1 MRSTENFS
9 SKNRISI
16 LSIFIFL
23 MLNSNSLNSQ
33 TQFHVVDSGQTAFSI
48 AKKYNIPLRHLL
60 KSNQIDS
67 SNFVIKKGDTL
78 KIIPMPKVQEAIDN
92 NTYHIVAPQETVYSI
107 LKKYP
112 ELNKRD
118 FYVWNGIDSALNN
131 IKIGQKL
138 IVKKNETASTKNN
151 LNQESKKINTDALFT
166 GLSDNKKNTE
176 NQNSIKE
183 KQNIYP
189 EKTLEEEYNENHNKT
204 SLHCVLKIIENKT
217 PNSCIFAYG
226 KVGSVIKIIN
236 TQNGKS
242 AYARIIGRLNKSKAE
257 PEVGI
262 MISSHLAQKLEV
274 TTEKAMVQIKY

>member
-1 MRSTENFS
+1 MCY
-9 SKNRISI
+9 SKIDTLKKPI
-16 LSIFIFL
+16 LTLIFL
-23 MLNSNSLNSQ
+23 IFSLLNFNKLISQ
-33 TQFHVVDSGQTAFSI
+33 TQFHIVDSGQTAFSI
-48 AKKYNIPLRHLL
+48 AKKYSIPLRHLL

-67 SNFVIKKGDTL
+67 TNFVIKKGDTL
-78 KIIPMPKVQEAIDN
+78 KIIPIPKVKEVLDHNQ
-92 NTYHIVAPQETVYSI
+92 YHIVAPQETVYSI

-112 ELNKRD
+112 DLNKKD
-118 FYVWNGIDSALNN
+118 FYSWNEIDSSVNN

-138 IVKKNETASTKNN
+138 IIKKAEMSVSKNN
-151 LNQESKKINTDALFT
+151 LSQDAKKINKDALFT
-166 GLSDNKKNTE
+166 GLNESKKNNE
-176 NQNSIKE
+176 NQTVTIETPSRF
-183 KQNIYP
+183 P
-189 EKTLEEEYNENHNKT
+189 EKTLEEEFNENHNKT

-262 MISSHLAQKLEV
+262 MISSHLAQKLEI
-274 TTEKAMVQIKY
+274 TTEKSMVQIKY